1 MAPIIQKTT
10 AALSILMES
19 HLKLS
24 RMMGKPKEVHRIKL
38 TSNKKISEFKHR
50 KRIQLSIMLNM
61 RRTPRKEALIV
72 ESILT

>member
-1 MAPIIQKTT
+1 
-10 AALSILMES
+10 
-19 HLKLS
+19 
-24 RMMGKPKEVHRIKL
+24 MMGKPKEVHRIKL

-61 RRTPRKEALIV
+61 RKTPRKEALIV